1 MIASAEQIT
10 PQWLTKRFQQKGH
23 LSQHSVIDVQV
34 DETFESTAAF
44 FTRLK
49 VTYSTESEH
58 RPHTDLIFKNYK
70 EGWFGGGIAESVFFN
85 EIVAQMPDP
94 PVFRCYDFDYDRD
107 SRHCYFIFEDAS
119 VTHTETPPKAE
130 GRFTVAL
137 YKQVIDQLLKFH
149 TQWWEHPRISQ
160 ADFLRGKGG
169 PLRMAD
175 AATPEIIR
183 IYCEHW
189 REELLPQFVDKAQ
202 DELPQEVFDFAHHAV
217 NGWERLYTERI
228 KDNKALTFLHGD
240 LHHWNLF
247 YPKNPETDGLYF
259 VDWETY
265 KRGMGP
271 YDLCYLVGGDSS
283 PQRHE
288 IEKDL
293 LRYYY
298 DGLVKGGILGYSWED
313 CVYDYRLS
321 VIATLFPPIG
331 WQSAFR
337 FKLRYVH
344 FQNWNCQELLD

>member
-1 MIASAEQIT
+1 MITHAEQIT
-10 PQWLTKRFQQKGH
+10 PQWLTQRFQRNGYLLQYT
-23 LSQHSVIDVQV
+23 VTDVQIS
-34 DETFESTAAF
+34 ETFESTAAF

-49 VTYSTESEH
+49 VTYSTESTDGL
-58 RPHTDLIFKNYK
+58 HTDLIFKNYR
-70 EGWFGGGIAESVFFN
+70 EGWFGGGVAESVFFS

-107 SRHCYFIFEDAS
+107 ARQCYFIFEDAS
-119 VTHTETPPKAE
+119 VTHTEIPPKEE
-130 GRFTVAL
+130 GRFSVAL
-137 YKQVIDQLLKFH
+137 YKQIIDELLKFH

-160 ADFLRGKGG
+160 ADFLRGRGG

-183 IYCEHW
+183 TYCEHW
-189 REELLPQFVDKAQ
+189 RGTLLPQFAGKAQ
-202 DELPQEVFDFAHHAV
+202 DELPQEIFDFVLHTI
-217 NGWERLYTERI
+217 NDWERLYTERI
-228 KDNKALTFLHGD
+228 KDSKALTLLHGD

-247 YPKNPETDGLYF
+247 YPKNPGTDGLYF
-259 VDWETY
+259 GDWETY

-298 DGLVKGGILGYSWED
+298 DGLVEGGVLGYSWED
-313 CVYDYRLS
+313 CIYDYRLS

-331 WQSAFR
+331 WQSVYR
-337 FKLRYVH
+337 FKLRHVH
-344 FQNWNCQELLD
+344 FQDWNCQELLN